1 MWWEECTIGMKL
13 TRSLSSSLRQRI
25 YKWTT
30 GRSYMTNRPVT
41 TTSAATSLANQT
53 TTLAA
58 PVLERPGLGQG
69 LINDGQLPYF
79 ETPFLPPPCLP
90 CFQLTTNQRKQNMR
104 PRSVTQ
110 DTLHLVS
117 CLQLPFPHV
126 QIFQSENLI
135 RSSKMWRHGSISEAS
150 CPSSVLPRASE
161 FLFQMWFLVQ
171 TSCFSRTRNLP
182 YLFLNS
188 QYLSPSMA
196 SHIFTKKSWNEL
208 KSRTEG
214 RRSDEK

>member
-1 MWWEECTIGMKL
+1 
-13 TRSLSSSLRQRI
+13 
-25 YKWTT
+25 
-30 GRSYMTNRPVT
+30 MTASFPI
-41 TTSAATSLANQT
+41 L
-53 TTLAA
+53 
-58 PVLERPGLGQG
+58 
-69 LINDGQLPYF
+69 
-79 ETPFLPPPCLP
+79 TPFLPPPCLP

-161 FLFQMWFLVQ
+161 FLLQTWFLVQ

-208 KSRTEG
+208 KSRTG
-214 RRSDEK
+214 VHRRKEIRWEISFVNILMTNSSGSGVLSRKWGLKVSSVIENKINQNFREN